1 MVSVSPELRSESL
14 LSVGG
19 SAFASLLQL
28 ELQAT
33 VKRPLGF
40 KEAMA
45 ALAAVVVMAVLL
57 LAMFELPMIRLLF
70 VVAS

>member
-1 MVSVSPELRSESL
+1 MVLVSPEQRSESL

-33 VKRPLGF
+33 VKSSLGF

-45 ALAAVVVMAVLL
+45 AAVVMAVLL
-57 LAMFELPMIRLLF
+57 LAMAELLMIRLVF
-70 VVAS
+70 VVPS